1 MRMWPEAQVRGDE
14 AEQRFGQQRGVAHA
28 DEVCGGVS
36 RDAQGEVWWQRDGR
50 GLHSLAGK

>member
-36 RDAQGEVWWQRDGR
+36 GDAQGEVWWPRDGR